1 MWQVQETDKLVWR
14 ASLENPHTG
23 EKHFF
28 ATLPRLYKFL
38 ICGRTASQKGQGI
51 NETDTDQALKA

>member
-1 MWQVQETDKLVWR
+1 MWQVQESEKLVWR

-23 EKHFF
+23 EKYFF

-38 ICGRTASQKGQGI
+38 ISGRPASQTEQAVM
-51 NETDTDQALKA
+51 ETDTDQAEEA